1 MDDAAVERTD
11 ASTPSAQEGE
21 NGLFVLSDAEI
32 EQIAGL
38 VYQLVCRD
46 LHLERERNGW

>member
-1 MDDAAVERTD
+1 MDDAAVERAD
-11 ASTPSAQEGE
+11 VFTPPAQEGE
-21 NGLFVLSDAEI
+21 NGLFELSDAEV